1 MAKEII
7 IKTKEGLQHVFALKE
22 IILKGELLAKY
33 PSGAKVSLCPTQYA
47 YGESYI
53 DKLPDALLN
62 GAAAALI
69 PVETD
74 AEDTADE
81 SPAETETPTESQ
93 NESAGAVE

>member
-1 MAKEII
+1 MAKEIV
-7 IKTKEGLQHVFALKE
+7 IKTKEGLQHVFSLKE
-22 IILKGELLAKY
+22 IILKGELVAKY
-33 PSGAKVSLCPTQYA
+33 PSGTKVSLCPTQYA

-74 AEDTADE
+74 ETAD
-81 SPAETETPTESQ
+81 AAETPTEAETP

>member
-7 IKTKEGLQHVFALKE
+7 IKTKEGLNHIFALKE
-22 IILKGELLAKY
+22 IILKGELLAEY
-33 PSGAKVSLCPTQYA
+33 PSGAKVSLCPTRYA

-62 GAAAALI
+62 GAATALI

-74 AEDTADE
+74 EAADAEE
-81 SPAETETPTESQ
+81 STGDAQAETPS
-93 NESAGAVE
+93 ESAGAVE